1 MNSAIVASEV
11 WRGERALIKNYPKG
25 LSPAMKQVI
34 LLLLLPPS
42 HPSTRPSPPSSASCP
57 DWQRVF
63 NGLGK

>member
-42 HPSTRPSPPSSASCP
+42 HPSTPLPTS
-57 DWQRVF
+57 QRLLP
-63 NGLGK
+63 GLAAAF

>member
-42 HPSTRPSPPSSASCP
+42 HPSTPPLP
-57 DWQRVF
+57 TFQRLLP
-63 NGLGK
+63 GLAAGF